1 LEDKNHQ
8 IGLKNELLRKAIH
21 LSSVVIPISY
31 YFLEKNFLL
40 IIVGAGTAFMILLD
54 LARKVFP
61 AVNEFY
67 VKMMGF
73 VLRKHET
80 DVKKHFFT
88 GGTFYAIGF
97 FLTLLLFKREIA
109 APGLMI
115 MIICDTLAALIGK
128 FYGKHSLWN
137 KTFEGSITFF
147 ISGAA
152 IIFLTPKVTTEFTE
166 YIFAL
171 IALLVVTIMEALP
184 WELDDNVM
192 IPVSFG
198 LIYTILLYFI

>member
-1 LEDKNHQ
+1 MEDKNQQ

-40 IIVGAGTAFMILLD
+40 AIVGAGTAFMILLD
-54 LARKVFP
+54 LARKLNPVI
-61 AVNEFY
+61 NDFY
-67 VKMMGF
+67 VKVMGF

-97 FLTLLLFKREIA
+97 FLTLLLFKKEIA
-109 APGLMI
+109 APALMI
-115 MIICDTLAALIGK
+115 MIISDTLAALVGK

-137 KTFEGSITFF
+137 KTFEGSIAFF
-147 ISGAA
+147 ISGAV
-152 IIFLTPKVTTEFTE
+152 IIFLTPKVTADFTE
-166 YIFAL
+166 YIFAMF
-171 IALLVVTIMEALP
+171 ALLAVTAIEALP

-198 LIYTILLYFI
+198 IIYTILLYFI

>member
-1 LEDKNHQ
+1 MEDKNHQ

-40 IIVGAGTAFMILLD
+40 ILVGTGTAFMILLD
-54 LARKVFP
+54 LARKIFP
-61 AVNEFY
+61 YVNEFY
-67 VKMMGF
+67 VKVMGF

-88 GGTFYAIGF
+88 GGTYYAIGF

-109 APGLMI
+109 APALMI
-115 MIICDTLAALIGK
+115 MIISDTLAALVGK
-128 FYGKHSLWN
+128 FYGKHSLWK
-137 KTFEGSITFF
+137 KTYEGSMTFF
-147 ISGAA
+147 VSGAA
-152 IIFLTPKVTTEFTE
+152 IIFLTPRITSVFTE

-171 IALLVVTIMEALP
+171 IALLAVTVIEALP

>member
-40 IIVGAGTAFMILLD
+40 ILVGIGTVFMVLLD

-61 AVNEFY
+61 SVNNFY
-67 VKMMGF
+67 VKVMGF

-97 FLTLLLFKREIA
+97 FLTLLFFKREIA
-109 APGLMI
+109 APALMI
-115 MIICDTLAALIGK
+115 MIISDTMAALIGK

-137 KTFEGSITFF
+137 KTYEGSLTFF
-147 ISGAA
+147 LSGAV
-152 IIFLTPKVTTEFTE
+152 IIFLTPKVTGFYIE

-171 IALLVVTIMEALP
+171 IALLVVTFLEALP
-184 WELDDNVM
+184 WELDDNVL

-198 LIYTILLYFI
+198 IIYTILLYFI